1 MEQTKQKPKVSY
13 AQAVG
18 AKTQLAYPSLQ
29 QVLDKRVEHAKL
41 IFHTDDSKLK
51 SDLKQLCGN
60 DELVFATAFSKATH
74 ATDIIKK
81 LRKESQSQYNP
92 NLTIGI
98 KDRTEIEKMVFD
110 PLEPSSL
117 VNATTFDEL
126 HTMLIKYQGYYK
138 PGYLQYVANQLPYFR
153 Q

>member
-60 DELVFATAFSKATH
+60 DELVFATALSKATH
-74 ATDIIKK
+74 ATDIRT
-81 LRKESQSQYNP
+81 LRIFSGGSK
-92 NLTIGI
+92 
-98 KDRTEIEKMVFD
+98 
-110 PLEPSSL
+110 
-117 VNATTFDEL
+117 
-126 HTMLIKYQGYYK
+126 
-138 PGYLQYVANQLPYFR
+138 
-153 Q
+153 